1 MIIEFFE
8 PPMCCA
14 TGICGPSVD
23 ERLIRLQ
30 ENIQLLK
37 AKYEGLEIY
46 RYQISQQPLKFRVNR
61 EVYSI
66 VQEQG
71 RKALPIATFNRKIV
85 KVGDYPSLEEMVKL
99 IEESG
104 NEQSEN

>member
-1 MIIEFFE
+1 MLIELFE

-23 ERLIRLQ
+23 ERLVRLQ

-37 AKYEGLEIY
+37 DKYPGIEIY
-46 RYQISQQPLKFRVNR
+46 RYQISQQPLKFRVNK

-71 RKALPIATFNRKIV
+71 RKALPIAAFNRKVI
-85 KVGDYPSLEEMVKL
+85 KVGDYPTLEEMEKL
-99 IEESG
+99 IEESRNDQG
-104 NEQSEN
+104 EN